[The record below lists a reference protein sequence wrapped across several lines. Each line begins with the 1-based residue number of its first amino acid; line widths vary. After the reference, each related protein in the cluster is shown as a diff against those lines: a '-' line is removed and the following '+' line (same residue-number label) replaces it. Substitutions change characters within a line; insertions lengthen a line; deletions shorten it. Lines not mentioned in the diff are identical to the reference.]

1 MPSDPLAPLADLAGV
16 GEAVAAAR
24 DAVDALLWPRTLAGH
39 GPELAIA
46 SRYHGAQACAAVEG
60 ADFAVEAWRS
70 GDAWDTSPMGL
81 TAAGIWRCY
90 RELPSLVDVWGRAPS
105 QVLARLHSLLA
116 RDLVAEREVGRP
128 RQGEAEDPL
137 RIGSAPQPMEVTDR
151 LSMLSELVTSATTAP
166 ALVQAAV
173 VHGELLAVRPFAVG
187 SGPLAGMST
196 RLVMAARGLDPDMLT
211 VPEVGVLKLGR
222 PAYVDAIRRYQ
233 SGTAAGVAGWIR
245 FICESV
251 RIGAAAGSEL
261 LSEISAAS
269 LATDGVQE

>member
-1 MPSDPLAPLADLAGV
+1 MAELAGLPGV
-16 GEAVAAAR
+16 ANAVAETRA
-24 DAVDALLWPRTLAGH
+24 AVDALLWPRTLAGH
-39 GPELAIA
+39 GAELAVA
-46 SRYHGAQACAAVEG
+46 ARYHGAQACAAVEG
-60 ADFAVEAWRS
+60 ADFAVDAWRS
-70 GDAWDTSPMGL
+70 GDAWDESPMGL

-90 RELPSLVDVWGRAPS
+90 RELPSMVDVWATAPS

-116 RDLVAEREVGRP
+116 RDLVDAASVGRP
-128 RQGEAEDPL
+128 RQGDAADPL
-137 RIGSAPQPMEVTDR
+137 RLGPAPQPAEVADR
-151 LSMLSELVTSATTAP
+151 LAMLSTVVTAGTSAP

-173 VHGELLAVRPFAVG
+173 VHGELLAVRPFVVG
-187 SGPLAGMST
+187 SGPIAGMST

-233 SGTAAGVAGWIR
+233 TGTPAGVAAWIR
-245 FICESV
+245 FICDSV

-261 LSEISAAS
+261 LGEISGAS